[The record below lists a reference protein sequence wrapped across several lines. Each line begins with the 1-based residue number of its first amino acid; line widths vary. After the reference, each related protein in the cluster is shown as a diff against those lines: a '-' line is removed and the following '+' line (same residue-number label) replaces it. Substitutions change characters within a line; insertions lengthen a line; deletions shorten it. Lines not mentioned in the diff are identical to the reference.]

1 MPNWC
6 SNTLTLVHEDR
17 KMISRAVKAAQ
28 KDALFNEFAPCP
40 QALSETTE
48 GSFGDKLEQARLNDI
63 RENNRQTYGYSSWY
77 DFAIGEWGC
86 KWDISNGSDDYKIKK
101 VDNGYAVTLTFDTAW
116 SPPINFYDK
125 LLELEFTVNAM
136 YYEPGVNFC
145 GQYFDGQDETY
156 ELNNLTSDEARDQLP
171 EELDLAFG
179 ISEQIAYWEAEQEE
193 QEDD

>member
-28 KDALFNEFAPCP
+28 KDALLNEFVPVP

-48 GSFGDKLEQARLNDI
+48 GSYGDAVEQAILNDL
-63 RENNRQTYGYSSWY
+63 RESNRRTYGYSSWY

-101 VDNGYAVTLTFDTAW
+101 VDNGYSVTLHFDTAW
-116 SPPINFYDK
+116 APPINFYAK
-125 LLELEFTVNAM
+125 LVELEFNVDAM
-136 YYEPGVNFC
+136 YYEPGVAFC
-145 GQYFDGQDETY
+145 GCYYDGQDDTY
-156 ELNNLTSDEARDQLP
+156 ELSGLSSEDVKNQLP
-171 EELDLAFG
+171 TELDQAFG
-179 ISEQIAYWEAEQEE
+179 ISEQMADWEAEENE
-193 QEDD
+193 

>member
-1 MPNWC
+1 MPNWN
-6 SNTLTLVHEDR
+6 SNILTLTHSDR

-28 KDALFNEFAPCP
+28 KDTLLNEFVPCP
-40 QALSETTE
+40 QVLLDTTE
-48 GSFGDKLEQARLNDI
+48 GSFGDKLEQARLNAI
-63 RENNRQTYGYSSWY
+63 RENNRRTYGYSSWY

-101 VDNGYAVTLTFDTAW
+101 IDDSYTVTLHFDTAW

-125 LLELEFTVNAM
+125 LIELEFTVNAM

-145 GQYFDGQDETY
+145 GQYCDGQDETY

-171 EELDLAFG
+171 DELDLAFG
-179 ISEQIAYWEAEQEE
+179 ISEQIEYWESEQEE
-193 QEDD
+193 ENDQ

>member
-1 MPNWC
+1 MPNWN
-6 SNTLTLVHEDR
+6 SNTLTLIHEDR

-28 KDALFNEFAPCP
+28 KDALLNEFVPCP
-40 QALSETTE
+40 QALLDTTE
-48 GSFGDKLEQARLNDI
+48 GSFGDKLEQARLTAQ
-63 RENNRQTYGYSSWY
+63 REGNVKTYGYASWY

-86 KWDISNGSDDYKIKK
+86 KWDISNGASDYKIKK
-101 VDNGYAVTLTFDTAW
+101 VNDGYTVTLHFDTAW

-125 LLELEFTVNAM
+125 LVELEFTVNAM

-179 ISEQIAYWEAEQEE
+179 ISEQIAHWEAEQED
-193 QEDD
+193 QDDE

>member
-6 SNTLTLVHEDR
+6 SNVVTLVHTDR
-17 KMISRAVKAAQ
+17 KMISRAVKSTQ
-28 KDALFNEFAPCP
+28 KDALLHEFVPVP
-40 QALSETTE
+40 QALTDTTE
-48 GSFGDKLEQARLNDI
+48 GSYGDALEQARLTAQ
-63 RENNRQTYGYSSWY
+63 REGNVKTYGYASWY
-77 DFAIGEWGC
+77 DFAIGEWGT

-101 VDNGYAVTLTFDTAW
+101 VDDGYTVTLHFDTAW

-125 LLELEFTVNAM
+125 LVELEFIVNAM

-156 ELNNLTSDEARDQLP
+156 ELNNLTSDEAQDQLP

-193 QEDD
+193 ENDE

>member
-6 SNTLTLVHEDR
+6 SNIVTLVHEDR

-48 GSFGDKLEQARLNDI
+48 GSFGDKLEQARLNAQ
-63 RENNRQTYGYSSWY
+63 RESNRKTYGYSSWY
-77 DFAIGEWGC
+77 DFALGEWGC
-86 KWDISNGSDDYKIKK
+86 KWEISNGGDDYKIKK
-101 VDNGYAVTLTFDTAW
+101 VDNGYTVTLSFDTAW

-125 LLELEFTVNAM
+125 LIELEFTVDAM

-145 GQYFDGQDETY
+145 GQYYNGDDETY
-156 ELNNLTSDEARDQLP
+156 ELNDLSSEDARDQLP
-171 EELDLAFG
+171 TELDQAFG
-179 ISEQIAYWEAEQEE
+179 ISEQMAEYEAEENDE
-193 QEDD
+193 